1 MRLRRNAIRLA
12 IVVCAASAHGQA
24 PSVLSLPQA
33 LELARKHP
41 SVQAAQ
47 ASVQASAAG
56 VDLARTAYLPR
67 ADLYSQ
73 VNRATRNNIFG
84 LIFPNSVIPAISGP
98 VREAATI
105 TSSWGSAAG
114 LLFSWEPFDFGL
126 RKANVALARTL
137 ERQAQAGVTATEYE
151 ISLAVV
157 DAFVSAL
164 AAAQAVAA
172 AEANV
177 ERLEVFHRTV
187 RALVASEL
195 RPGADESRALAE
207 LVRARTE
214 LAAAEGQEQE
224 ARAALSEWVG
234 AVPQRLDPGAL
245 LGEAPVQLAAG
256 EVARHPLA
264 QRQSAAVEVAEARQ
278 RSLEKAWRPRVEILS
293 AVYGRG
299 TGANLDGT
307 FEGGAA
313 GLAPS
318 TGNWAAG
325 VSVKFPL
332 LQYRETEARRAIE
345 EHQGRSESAR
355 LEALLRNLRTQAEK
369 ARAQVE
375 AARRIAAN
383 TPLEVE
389 AARQLV
395 EQAEARY
402 RAGLSS
408 VVEVAEAQRLLRQAE
423 TDNALARLGVWRALF
438 AVAAAEGNLEE
449 LARRSGR

>member
-1 MRLRRNAIRLA
+1 MRLGKNSIRVAIF
-12 IVVCAASAHGQA
+12 VCATSAHGQA

-41 SVQAAQ
+41 SIQAAQ

-105 TSSWGSAAG
+105 TSTWGSAAG

-137 ERQAQAGVTATEYE
+137 ERQARAGVTATEYE

-164 AAAQAVAA
+164 AAAQAEAA
-172 AEANV
+172 AQANV

-224 ARAALSEWVG
+224 ARVALGEWVG

-245 LGEAPVQLAAG
+245 LSAAPAQLAAG
-256 EVARHPLA
+256 DVAQHPLA
-264 QRQSAAVEVAEARQ
+264 QQQSAAVEAAEARE

-299 TGANLDGT
+299 TGAQLDGT

-325 VSVKFPL
+325 VSIKFPL

-355 LEALLRNLRTQAEK
+355 LEALVRNLRTQAEK
-369 ARAQVE
+369 ARAQLE

>member
-1 MRLRRNAIRLA
+1 MRFGKAGIGLA
-12 IVVCAASAHGQA
+12 IILCAAPAQGQEPSA
-24 PSVLSLPQA
+24 LSLAHA
-33 LELARKHP
+33 LELAKKHP
-41 SVQAAQ
+41 AVQAAREGLE
-47 ASVQASAAG
+47 ASAAG

-73 VNRATRNNIFG
+73 VNRATRNNVFG

-98 VREAATI
+98 VRETATI
-105 TSSWGSAAG
+105 ASTWGSAAG
-114 LLFSWEPFDFGL
+114 LLFSWEPLDFGL
-126 RKANVALARTL
+126 RKANVALSRTL
-137 ERQAQAGVTATEYE
+137 ERQAQAGVAVAEYE
-151 ISLAVV
+151 AAWAVV
-157 DAFVSAL
+157 DAFVGAL
-164 AAAQAVAA
+164 AAGQAVAA
-172 AEANV
+172 AQANV
-177 ERLEVFHRTV
+177 DRLEIFHRTV
-187 RALVASEL
+187 SALVASEL

-214 LAAAEGQEQE
+214 LAAAEGEEQQ
-224 ARAALSEWVG
+224 ARAALAEWVG
-234 AVPQRLDPGAL
+234 AIPQRLDPGAL
-245 LGEAPVQLAAG
+245 LGQPPAEAAAG
-256 EVARHPLA
+256 DVTTHPLA
-264 QRQSAAVEVAEARQ
+264 RRQSAAVEVAEARQ

-332 LQYRETEARRAIE
+332 MEYKETHLRRAIQ
-345 EHQGRSESAR
+345 EHQQRAESAR
-355 LEALLRNLRTQAEK
+355 LEALVRNLRTQAEK
-369 ARAQVE
+369 ARAQLE

-389 AARQLV
+389 AARKLV
-395 EQAEARY
+395 AQAEARY
-402 RAGLSS
+402 RAGLGT

-423 TDNALARLGVWRALF
+423 TDEALARLGVWRALF
-438 AVAAAEGNLEE
+438 AIAAAEGNLEE